1 MQIVFGKNLHT
12 FILNVVVCEV
22 DVHERHTHEVL
33 GKKCHSCA
41 SQLTR
46 TQIQVRQVGSLH
58 EEPNQTPHSVETERV
73 ATQVDHLQHASA
85 FHSIRKGSDTAETI
99 RVHYIKKYSLI
110 TQFTYSFV
118 NFAASI
124 SYLRHEGV

>member
-33 GKKCHSCA
+33 GKECHSCA

-73 ATQVDHLQHASA
+73 ATQVHHLQHAKRA
-85 FHSIRKGSDTAETI
+85 THFERGSILQKR
-99 RVHYIKKYSLI
+99 
-110 TQFTYSFV
+110 
-118 NFAASI
+118 
-124 SYLRHEGV
+124 